1 MVFLSFTTYNRSLL
15 INRAVVLAICFCNYV
30 LCGLHSFQIVMQKGQ
45 LEILLV
51 AYLIP
56 SENKNR

>member
-1 MVFLSFTTYNRSLL
+1 MVFLSFRLTTGPYLL
-15 INRAVVLAICFCNYV
+15 AEAVVPAICFCNYV
-30 LCGLHSFQIVMQKGQ
+30 LCGLHSFQIVMLKGQ
-45 LEILLV
+45 LETLRV